1 MPRYPE
7 SDSAIDE
14 LSRSVFTALAPRI
27 AALEGEVYPL
37 HAGDTWLEP
46 DPAFDCRT
54 VQAIESVQPHRYS
67 NPHGIPPLLRALVD
81 KVRAKNRIPVEGTEN
96 VLVTAG
102 ATGALHAVVRTTMS
116 AGDEALLLAP
126 YWPLIRGAV
135 VLAGGVPVEVPLLG
149 DSLSADVV
157 RCALEERLTRRTV
170 AVYVNTPCNPTGWVL
185 ATPLL
190 EAIADFA
197 RAHGLWIWS
206 DEVYEDYAYS
216 GDHHSI
222 AALAPER
229 TLTVFSFSKAY
240 GVAGYRC
247 GYMVGPR
254 DLVTSART
262 AAAYIWYSVPTPS
275 QLAAVRALE
284 FGDAWMERARDAYR
298 AAGEDAADRLGVPR
312 PEGGTF
318 LFLDVTRH
326 LDERGLAGFLESCLE
341 DNLVLAPGTS
351 FGSSFDTWV
360 RLCFTCVA
368 PDVVKRG
375 VDRLARRLNT
385 ASGAT

>member
-1 MPRYPE
+1 
-7 SDSAIDE
+7 
-14 LSRSVFTALAPRI
+14 VFTALASRV
-27 AALEGEVYPL
+27 ASLEGEVYPL

-46 DPAFDCRT
+46 DPVFDYRR
-54 VQAIESVQPHRYS
+54 VEGSDSVQPHRYS
-67 NPHGIPPLLRALVD
+67 NPHGIPSLLRALVD
-81 KVRAKNRIPVEGTEN
+81 KARDRNRIPVEGIDN

-102 ATGALHAVVRTTMS
+102 ATGALHAVARTTIS

-135 VLAGGVPVEVPLLG
+135 VLAGGVPVEVPLHG
-149 DSLSADVV
+149 GVADADVV
-157 RCALEERLTRRTV
+157 RTALEERLTKRTA

-185 ATPLL
+185 TTSVLG
-190 EAIADFA
+190 AIADFA

-222 AALAPER
+222 AELAPER

-247 GYMVGPR
+247 GYLVGPR
-254 DLVTSART
+254 EPVTAARK

-284 FGDAWMERARDAYR
+284 GGAAWL
-298 AAGEDAADRLGVPR
+298 EDARESYRTVGEAAADCLGVSR

-318 LFLDVTRH
+318 LFLDVTSK
-326 LDERGLAGFLESCLE
+326 LDDRGLAGFLEDCLD
-341 DNLVLAPGTS
+341 DNLVLSPGTS
-351 FGSSFDTWV
+351 FGPSFDSWV
-360 RLCFTCVA
+360 RLCFTCVP
-368 PDVVKRG
+368 PDVVRRG
-375 VDRLARRLNT
+375 VDRLARRL
-385 ASGAT
+385 GV